1 VPPDRSEAPVL
12 RTPALSAGSLGLIL
26 PTFPQSD
33 TALPSASALA
43 DTCRRAEDAGA
54 AALWACDHL
63 YWHSP
68 SLEALSALTVAAVS
82 TSRAVVG
89 PCVLQL
95 PLRDV
100 ATVAKQAS
108 ALSHLSH
115 GRLVLGVGVGT
126 HRGEYVAAGVDFAH
140 RGARLDD
147 GIDDLRRQWA
157 LAGTGRYAQL
167 PAPGPIPI
175 WVGGSSEAALHRA
188 ATRGDGWIPLFVAP
202 GEYRAAMDILDKQA
216 GHAGRDPAQITRA
229 MTVFVSVGGDG
240 ASDRGLGWMGSL
252 FGIASSSF
260 ARHLVAGDARR
271 CARTLM
277 RYVEAGAQH
286 LAVFMT
292 ADEPLVQFTDLAG
305 EFAGLVA
312 CGTPDPSDEL
322 PTGRAQPALAGP
334 PEDQLWR

>member
-1 VPPDRSEAPVL
+1 VRAPV
-12 RTPALSAGSLGLIL
+12 PNAGSLGLIL

-33 TALPSASALA
+33 TKLPSATDLA
-43 DTCRRAEDAGA
+43 DTCRRAEHIGA

-82 TSRAVVG
+82 TSRVAVG

-100 ATVAKQAS
+100 ASVAKQAS
-108 ALSHLSH
+108 ALSHLSR

-126 HRGEYVAAGVDFAH
+126 HRGEYAAAGVDFST
-140 RGARLDD
+140 RGQHLDD
-147 GIDDLRRQWA
+147 GIDALRRQWA
-157 LAGTGRYAQL
+157 LTAPARYAQL

-175 WVGGSSEAALHRA
+175 WVGGSSEASLRRA
-188 ATRGDGWIPLFVAP
+188 AHRGDGWIPLFVP
-202 GEYRAAMDILDKQA
+202 PDEYRAAMDLLDKEA
-216 GHAGRDPAQITRA
+216 ELVGRVPAQITRA
-229 MTVFVSVGGDG
+229 MTVFVSLGGDG
-240 ASDRGLGWMGSL
+240 APDRGLAWMGSL
-252 FGIASSSF
+252 FGVAPAPF
-260 ARHLVAGDARR
+260 ARHLVAGDARQ
-271 CARTLM
+271 CARALV
-277 RYVEAGAQH
+277 RYVEAGAEH
-286 LAVFMT
+286 LAVFVT

-312 CGTPDPSDEL
+312 CGTPDPSD
-322 PTGRAQPALAGP
+322 PIPAGRAQPAMAGR